1 LHGSP
6 TLSAPEAAGAKHPI
20 YSSPADE
27 DGYFPAKEGEHSIP
41 FSLEIP
47 IGKGAKGSY
56 RGKHAIIRYIA
67 IASVKLKSGDDANR
81 SIAHFYRHVDLY
93 PYLNPAVVLSSAAKP
108 ITATVAKGL
117 FMGGPGKVQLTATL
131 HRGTWVAGQK
141 VYVRIGIKNESSKKV
156 STSVLP
162 PLDS

>member
-1 LHGSP
+1 MHGSP

-67 IASVKLKSGDDANR
+67 IASVKLKSGDAANR

-162 PLDS
+162 SLDS